1 MRTFISF
8 ANLSSGYPSDEAVC
22 LPQRQHQLSIEENT
36 MELYLDTASVAE
48 VERLAPHLPAGRGNH
63 HRALSPPVKSRSGM
77 CCRACIKSRR
87 SEGHPLRADHE
98 PRRAGHGGRGQ
109 TLSNA
114 VPGIVVKIGHR
125 RRARRYQ
132 TAEER
137 RHPDPWHRRLQ
148 RFARPAGRAGRRKV
162 QLLR

>member
-1 MRTFISF
+1 
-8 ANLSSGYPSDEAVC
+8 
-22 LPQRQHQLSIEENT
+22 
-36 MELYLDTASVAE
+36 MELYLDTANVAE
-48 VERLAPHLPAGRGNH
+48 VGTPARIYPLAGVTTNPSIIAAGKVPVWDVLPRLQKPSVR
-63 HRALSPPVKSRSGM
+63 
-77 CCRACIKSRR
+77 
-87 SEGHPLRADHE
+87 GHPLRADHE

-109 TLSNA
+109 TSEQCRAGHCGQN
-114 VPGIVVKIGHR
+114 PGHR

-162 QLLR
+162 RRALR

>member
-1 MRTFISF
+1 
-8 ANLSSGYPSDEAVC
+8 
-22 LPQRQHQLSIEENT
+22 
-36 MELYLDTASVAE
+36 MELYLDTANVAE
-48 VERLAPHLPAGRGNH
+48 VERLARIYPLAGVTTNPSIIAAGKVPVWDVLPR
-63 HRALSPPVKSRSGM
+63 LQ
-77 CCRACIKSRR
+77 KSRR
-87 SEGHPLRADHE
+87 SGGHPLRADHE

-109 TLSNA
+109 TSEQCRAGHCGQN
-114 VPGIVVKIGHR
+114 PGHR

-162 QLLR
+162 RRALR